1 MKDEEGEIIKLY
13 LLDLSILVIFVK
25 PQAWHTETAFVD
37 QAVVKF
43 MRGPTSMIKGLR
55 STPPFP
61 PLARGGCGGV
71 DKKLSSAKFS
81 GSNVSDSSQRR
92 IFASSSVRGDL
103 VSMLKQYSVSISSI
117 EETLFFARDNNS
129 FFFAGDNAGLR

>member
-1 MKDEEGEIIKLY
+1 M
-13 LLDLSILVIFVK
+13 
-25 PQAWHTETAFVD
+25 W
-37 QAVVKF
+37 
-43 MRGPTSMIKGLR
+43 
-55 STPPFP
+55 
-61 PLARGGCGGV
+61 V

-92 IFASSSVRGDL
+92 IFLSTSERGDL

-117 EETLFFARDNNS
+117 EEETLCFARDNNS